1 MYRKVG
7 RASPSF
13 STDFSVFR
21 LTEFTVQ
28 RSKQGLV
35 LLGHV
40 RGLVFVHYIDWIL
53 AYRRTL
59 FG

>member
-13 STDFSVFR
+13 SADFSVFR

-40 RGLVFVHYIDWIL
+40 RGLVFVHYIDRIL
-53 AYRRTL
+53 A
-59 FG
+59 